1 MEAKN
6 ADLSALR
13 IDRAAVRLATSGAL
27 GSAVPVRL
35 TAATLVSP
43 MRSGAVLVASGY
55 VVAQRKA
62 AVASK
67 GTGRLVYLGVVEGDR
82 VRAGQVIARVEDAD
96 VRAQLAEAQAN
107 LDLSR
112 ADLRDAERAL
122 AREHMLMDSNST
134 SQASYDAAEARYQ
147 RVKANIAVAQAA
159 LQSAQVALE
168 NTVIRA
174 PFDGTVLT
182 KNADVGEV
190 VAPLA
195 ASAFSKSAVVTVA
208 DLRSLQVEADVA
220 ESNLEAVSPGQP
232 CEIVLDAYPDARYP
246 GSVAMIVPTADRA
259 KATVQVKVA
268 FRSYD
273 ARVLPEMSA
282 KVHFLPRPSRV
293 AVDTQPVLVVP
304 GTAVVERN
312 GRSVVLVVER
322 GRAVEV
328 PVVVGLPVLTAFENV
343 ELPML
348 LAPLSKDER
357 KKHVKTALTLVGL
370 ADRMRHYPRQLSGGQ
385 EQRVAIARAIATDPT
400 ILVADEPTGDLDRKS
415 AEEVLTLLERLN
427 KEFKKTIV
435 MVTHDPH
442 AAERSEE
449 HTSELQSRQYLVC
462 RLLLE

>member
-13 IDRAAVRLATSGAL
+13 IDRVADPVVASPGARRWLAIGLPVAGVIVLAAVLLATSGAL

-35 TAATLVSP
+35 TPAIMVSP
-43 MRSGAVLVASGY
+43 MRSGAVLIASGY

-82 VRAGQVIARVEDAD
+82 VRVGQVIARIEDDD
-96 VRAQLAEAQAN
+96 VRAQLAETQAN

-122 AREHMLMDSNST
+122 ARERMLMDSNFT

-147 RVKANIAVAQAA
+147 RVKAGIAVAQAA

-195 ASAFSKSAVVTVA
+195 GSAFSKSAVVTIA

-220 ESNLEAVSPGQP
+220 ESNLEAISLDQP
-232 CEIVLDAYPDARYP
+232 CEIVLDAYPDVRYP
-246 GSVAMIVPTADRA
+246 AVVARIVPTADRA

-268 FRSYD
+268 FHSYD

-304 GTAVVERN
+304 STAVAERN
-312 GRSVVLVVER
+312 GRSVVFVLER

-328 PVVVGLPVLTAFENV
+328 PVVVG
-343 ELPML
+343 
-348 LAPLSKDER
+348 R
-357 KKHVKTALTLVGL
+357 QVG
-370 ADRMRHYPRQLSGGQ
+370 SS
-385 EQRVAIARAIATDPT
+385 VAIREGLRPGVQVVDSVGARLRGGA
-400 ILVADEPTGDLDRKS
+400 K
-415 AEEVLTLLERLN
+415 
-427 KEFKKTIV
+427 
-435 MVTHDPH
+435 VTV
-442 AAERSEE
+442 
-449 HTSELQSRQYLVC
+449 Q
-462 RLLLE
+462 

>member
-13 IDRAAVRLATSGAL
+13 IDRAAAPPSGNPGVRRWLTIGLPAAGVVILAVVLLATGGSL
-27 GSAVPVRL
+27 GSAAPVRL
-35 TAATLVSP
+35 TPATMVSP
-43 MRSGAVLVASGY
+43 IRSGAVMIASGY

-82 VRAGQVIARVEDAD
+82 VRAGQVIARIEDAD
-96 VRAQLAEAQAN
+96 VRAQLAQAQAN

-112 ADLRDAERAL
+112 AELRDAERSL
-122 AREHMLMDSNST
+122 ARERMLLDSNFT
-134 SQASYDAAEARYQ
+134 SQATYDAAESRLD
-147 RVKANIAVAQAA
+147 RVKAGIAVAQAV

-195 ASAFSKSAVVTVA
+195 GGAFSKSAVVTIA

-220 ESNLEAVSPGQP
+220 ESNLEAISPGQP
-232 CEIVLDAYPDARYP
+232 VEIVVDAYPDVRYP
-246 GSVAMIVPTADRA
+246 GYVARIVPTADRA

-304 GTAVVERN
+304 RTAVVERN
-312 GRSVVLVVER
+312 GRSVVFVVER

-328 PVVVGLPVLTAFENV
+328 PVIVGRQVGSSMAIREGLRPGVEVVD
-343 ELPML
+343 
-348 LAPLSKDER
+348 S
-357 KKHVKTALTLVGL
+357 VGASL
-370 ADRMRHYPRQLSGGQ
+370 RGG
-385 EQRVAIARAIATDPT
+385 A
-400 ILVADEPTGDLDRKS
+400 K
-415 AEEVLTLLERLN
+415 
-427 KEFKKTIV
+427 
-435 MVTHDPH
+435 VTV
-442 AAERSEE
+442 
-449 HTSELQSRQYLVC
+449 Q
-462 RLLLE
+462 

>member
-6 ADLSALR
+6 ADLAALR
-13 IDRAAVRLATSGAL
+13 INRSPEPTAGPSPRRARRWLAIGLPAATVVVAAALVLAGGAL
-27 GSAVPVRL
+27 SPALPVHLTPATMVSPVR
-35 TAATLVSP
+35 A
-43 MRSGAVLVASGY
+43 GAVLVASGY

-82 VRAGQVIARVEDAD
+82 VRAGQVIARIEDAD
-96 VRAQLAEAQAN
+96 VKAQLAQAQAN
-107 LDLSR
+107 VQLSR
-112 ADLRDAERAL
+112 AELHDAERSL
-122 AREHMLMDSNST
+122 ARERLLGDSGFS
-134 SQASYDAAEARYQ
+134 SQASFDAAEARYQ
-147 RVKANIAVAQAA
+147 RVKAGIAAA
-159 LQSAQVALE
+159 EAAVDAAQVALE

-220 ESNLEAVSPGQP
+220 ESNLEAVSPDQP
-232 CEIVLDAYPDARYP
+232 CEIVLDAYPDVRYP
-246 GSVAMIVPTADRA
+246 GVVAKIVPTADRA

-293 AVDTQPVLVVP
+293 AVDTQRVLVVP
-304 GTAVVERN
+304 GTAVTERN
-312 GRSVVLVVER
+312 GRAVVFVVER

-328 PVVVGLPVLTAFENV
+328 PVVAGRQVG
-343 ELPML
+343 
-348 LAPLSKDER
+348 S
-357 KKHVKTALTLVGL
+357 
-370 ADRMRHYPRQLSGGQ
+370 S
-385 EQRVAIARAIATDPT
+385 VAIREGLRPGVQVVDSVSARLRGGA
-400 ILVADEPTGDLDRKS
+400 K
-415 AEEVLTLLERLN
+415 
-427 KEFKKTIV
+427 
-435 MVTHDPH
+435 VTV
-442 AAERSEE
+442 
-449 HTSELQSRQYLVC
+449 Q
-462 RLLLE
+462 

>member
-6 ADLSALR
+6 ADLAALR
-13 IDRAAVRLATSGAL
+13 INRSAGSEAAAPGRRPPRWLTIGVSAAMVLLGAVLLISGGAL
-27 GSAVPVRL
+27 GSALPVRL
-35 TAATLVSP
+35 TPATMVSP
-43 MRSGAVLVASGY
+43 MRSGAVLIASGY

-82 VRAGQVIARVEDAD
+82 VRAGQVIARIEDAD
-96 VRAQLAEAQAN
+96 VKAQLAQARAN
-107 LDLSR
+107 VQLSR
-112 ADLRDAERAL
+112 AELNDAQRSFERERVL
-122 AREHMLMDSNST
+122 GDSGAS
-134 SQASYDAAEARYQ
+134 SQASLDAAEARHE
-147 RVKANIAVAQAA
+147 RVKAGIAAA
-159 LQSAQVALE
+159 EAAVEAAQVALE

-195 ASAFSKSAVVTVA
+195 ASAFSKSAVVTIA

-220 ESNLEAVSPGQP
+220 ESNLEAISLAHP
-232 CEIVLDAYPDARYP
+232 CAIVLDAYPDVRYP
-246 GSVAMIVPTADRA
+246 AVVARIVPTADRA

-304 GTAVVERN
+304 GTAVVERKRPSP
-312 GRSVVLVVER
+312 GFVIER

-328 PVVVGLPVLTAFENV
+328 PVVTGRQVG
-343 ELPML
+343 
-348 LAPLSKDER
+348 S
-357 KKHVKTALTLVGL
+357 
-370 ADRMRHYPRQLSGGQ
+370 S
-385 EQRVAIARAIATDPT
+385 VAIREGLRPGVQVVDSVIARLRGGA
-400 ILVADEPTGDLDRKS
+400 K
-415 AEEVLTLLERLN
+415 
-427 KEFKKTIV
+427 
-435 MVTHDPH
+435 VTV
-442 AAERSEE
+442 
-449 HTSELQSRQYLVC
+449 Q
-462 RLLLE
+462 

>member
-6 ADLSALR
+6 ADLAALR
-13 IDRAAVRLATSGAL
+13 INRSPEPAAGASPRRARRWLAIGLPAGMVVLAAAVALAGGAL
-27 GSAVPVRL
+27 SPALAVHL
-35 TAATLVSP
+35 TPATLVSP
-43 MRSGAVLVASGY
+43 VRAGAVLVASGY

-82 VRAGQVIARVEDAD
+82 VRAGQVIARIEDAD
-96 VRAQLAEAQAN
+96 VRAQLAQAQAN
-107 LDLSR
+107 VQLSR
-112 ADLRDAERAL
+112 AELHDAERSL
-122 AREHMLMDSNST
+122 ARERLLGDSGFS
-134 SQASYDAAEARYQ
+134 SQASLDAADARHQ
-147 RVKANIAVAQAA
+147 RVKAGIAAA
-159 LQSAQVALE
+159 EAAVDAAQVALE

-232 CEIVLDAYPDARYP
+232 CEIVLDAYPDVRYP
-246 GSVAMIVPTADRA
+246 GVVAKIVPTADRA

-293 AVDTQPVLVVP
+293 AVDTQPLLVVP
-304 GTAVVERN
+304 GTAVTERN
-312 GRSVVLVVER
+312 GRSVVFVVER

-328 PVVVGLPVLTAFENV
+328 PVVAGRQVG
-343 ELPML
+343 
-348 LAPLSKDER
+348 S
-357 KKHVKTALTLVGL
+357 
-370 ADRMRHYPRQLSGGQ
+370 S
-385 EQRVAIARAIATDPT
+385 VAIREGLRPGVQVVDSVSARLRGGA
-400 ILVADEPTGDLDRKS
+400 K
-415 AEEVLTLLERLN
+415 
-427 KEFKKTIV
+427 
-435 MVTHDPH
+435 VTV
-442 AAERSEE
+442 
-449 HTSELQSRQYLVC
+449 Q
-462 RLLLE
+462 

>member
-13 IDRAAVRLATSGAL
+13 IDRAADPVVASPGARRWLAIGLPVAGVIVLAAVLLATSGAL

-35 TAATLVSP
+35 TPAIMVSP
-43 MRSGAVLVASGY
+43 MRSGAVLIASGY

-82 VRAGQVIARVEDAD
+82 VRVGQVIARIEDDD
-96 VRAQLAEAQAN
+96 VRAQLAETQAN

-122 AREHMLMDSNST
+122 ARERMLMDSNFT

-147 RVKANIAVAQAA
+147 RVKAGIAVAQAA

-195 ASAFSKSAVVTVA
+195 GSAFSKSAVVTIA

-220 ESNLEAVSPGQP
+220 ESNLEAISLDQP
-232 CEIVLDAYPDARYP
+232 SEIVLDAYPDVRYP
-246 GSVAMIVPTADRA
+246 AVVARIVPTADRA

-268 FRSYD
+268 FHSYD

-304 GTAVVERN
+304 STAVAERN
-312 GRSVVLVVER
+312 GRSVVFVLER

-328 PVVVGLPVLTAFENV
+328 PVVVG
-343 ELPML
+343 
-348 LAPLSKDER
+348 R
-357 KKHVKTALTLVGL
+357 QVG
-370 ADRMRHYPRQLSGGQ
+370 SS
-385 EQRVAIARAIATDPT
+385 VAIREGLRPGVQVVDSVGARLRGGA
-400 ILVADEPTGDLDRKS
+400 K
-415 AEEVLTLLERLN
+415 
-427 KEFKKTIV
+427 
-435 MVTHDPH
+435 VTV
-442 AAERSEE
+442 
-449 HTSELQSRQYLVC
+449 Q
-462 RLLLE
+462 

>member
-13 IDRAAVRLATSGAL
+13 IDRAADPAAPTPGARRWLVIGLPVAGVVVLAAVLLATSGAL

-35 TAATLVSP
+35 TPATTVSP
-43 MRSGAVLVASGY
+43 MRAGAVLVASGY

-67 GTGRLVYLGVVEGDR
+67 GTGRLVDLGVVEGDR
-82 VRAGQVIARVEDAD
+82 VRTGQVIARIEDAD
-96 VRAQLAEAQAN
+96 VRAQLAQAQAN
-107 LDLSR
+107 VQLSR
-112 ADLRDAERAL
+112 AELHDAERSL
-122 AREHMLMDSNST
+122 ARERLLGDSGFS
-134 SQASYDAAEARYQ
+134 SQASLDAAEARYD
-147 RVKANIAVAQAA
+147 RVRAGIAAA
-159 LQSAQVALE
+159 EAAVDAAQVALE

-195 ASAFSKSAVVTVA
+195 ASAFSKSAVVTIA

-220 ESNLEAVSPGQP
+220 ESNLEAISAGQP
-232 CEIVLDAYPDARYP
+232 CEIVLDAYPDERYA
-246 GSVAMIVPTADRA
+246 GVVAKIVPTADRA

-293 AVDTQPVLVVP
+293 AVDTQLVLVVP
-304 GTAVVERN
+304 SSAVVERN

-328 PVVVGLPVLTAFENV
+328 PVVVG
-343 ELPML
+343 
-348 LAPLSKDER
+348 R
-357 KKHVKTALTLVGL
+357 QVGTSVTVREGL
-370 ADRMRHYPRQLSGGQ
+370 RPGVQVVDSVGARLHGG
-385 EQRVAIARAIATDPT
+385 A
-400 ILVADEPTGDLDRKS
+400 K
-415 AEEVLTLLERLN
+415 
-427 KEFKKTIV
+427 
-435 MVTHDPH
+435 VTV
-442 AAERSEE
+442 
-449 HTSELQSRQYLVC
+449 Q
-462 RLLLE
+462 

>member
-13 IDRAAVRLATSGAL
+13 INRAADPATAGVRARRWVTIGLPAAGVVVLAAVLLATSGAL
-27 GSAVPVRL
+27 GSAIPVHL
-35 TAATLVSP
+35 TPATMVSP
-43 MRSGAVLVASGY
+43 MRAGAVLIASGY

-82 VRAGQVIARVEDAD
+82 VRTGQVIARIEDAD
-96 VRAQLAEAQAN
+96 VRAQLSQAQAS

-112 ADLRDAERAL
+112 ADLRDAQRAL
-122 AREHMLMDSNST
+122 ARERALLDSNYT
-134 SQASYDAAEARYQ
+134 SQASYDAAEARYE
-147 RVKANIAVAQAA
+147 RVKAGIAVAQASVQA
-159 LQSAQVALE
+159 AEVQLE

-195 ASAFSKSAVVTVA
+195 GSAFSKSAVVTIA

-220 ESNLEAVSPGQP
+220 ESNLEAISPGQP
-232 CEIVLDAYPDARYP
+232 CEIVLDAYPDVRYP
-246 GSVAMIVPTADRA
+246 GAVAKIVPTADRA

-304 GTAVVERN
+304 ATAVAERN
-312 GRSVVLVVER
+312 GRSVVFVVER
-322 GRAVEV
+322 GRAVDV
-328 PVVVGLPVLTAFENV
+328 PVVVGRPVG
-343 ELPML
+343 
-348 LAPLSKDER
+348 S
-357 KKHVKTALTLVGL
+357 
-370 ADRMRHYPRQLSGGQ
+370 S
-385 EQRVAIARAIATDPT
+385 VAIREGLRPGVQVVDSVAARLRGGA
-400 ILVADEPTGDLDRKS
+400 K
-415 AEEVLTLLERLN
+415 
-427 KEFKKTIV
+427 
-435 MVTHDPH
+435 VTV
-442 AAERSEE
+442 
-449 HTSELQSRQYLVC
+449 Q
-462 RLLLE
+462 